1 MPIRAKDI
9 AEMLNVS
16 TATLS
21 IVLNNKPGV
30 SDRTRA
36 MVINKIKEL
45 NCDYLLKNINDTL
58 SEKATIG
65 FVVYKR
71 FGDIIDES
79 PFFNY
84 SLESITASL
93 KLQNYDLKFIYI
105 NKTSSVEEQRQ
116 LLLDCGCAGLIIY
129 AVEMYEDDLEIFTS
143 TSLPFVLLDNSFQT
157 RDVDCVAINNIQ
169 GTCKAIQ
176 HFYTMGHTE
185 IGYIKCKISITS
197 FNERYREYLHQLE
210 LLHLPYLPEHT
221 IEVGYSE
228 NSVEKSID
236 AYLTNHTP
244 PTAFFA
250 DNDLLGC
257 YAMQA
262 FKHHGFSIPEN
273 ISIIGFDDRPIC
285 TLVDPP
291 LTTVSVPLNLFG
303 PSAVNLLLTKLKAP
317 RKQSLKIDIGTSLIE
332 RSSVLRILL

>member
-9 AEMLNVS
+9 AKMLNVS

-30 SDRTRA
+30 SDKTRS

-45 NCDYLLKNINDTL
+45 HCDYLLKNIKDIP

-71 FGDIIDES
+71 FGDIIDEA

-84 SLESITASL
+84 SLESITAAL
-93 KLQNYDLKFIYI
+93 KSENYDLKFIYI
-105 NKTSSVEEQRQ
+105 NKTASEEEKRQ
-116 LLLDCGCAGLIIY
+116 QILDSGCVGLIIY
-129 AVEMYEDDLEIFTS
+129 AVEMCEDDLDVFTS
-143 TSLPFVLLDNSFQT
+143 THLPFVLLDNSFQT
-157 RDVDCVAINNIQ
+157 RDGDCVAINNIQ

-176 HFYTMGHTE
+176 HFYDMGHTE
-185 IGYIKCKISITS
+185 IGYIKCRISITS
-197 FNERYREYLHQLE
+197 FKERYREYQHQLE
-210 LLHLPYLPEHT
+210 LLHLPFHPEHV

-228 NSVEKSID
+228 KSVNKAIENYLKS
-236 AYLTNHTP
+236 HKP

-262 FKHHGFSIPEN
+262 FKHHGFSVPEN

-285 TLVDPP
+285 KLVEPP

-303 PSAVNLLLTKLKAP
+303 PAAVNLLLTKLKMP
-317 RKQSLKIDIGTSLIE
+317 RTQSIKLDVGTSLIE
-332 RSSVLRILL
+332 RKSVLGIS

>member
-9 AEMLNVS
+9 AKMLNVS

-45 NCDYLLKNINDTL
+45 HCEYLLKNIKDTP
-58 SEKATIG
+58 SDKATIG

-71 FGDIIDES
+71 FGDIIDEA

-84 SLESITASL
+84 SLESITATL
-93 KLQNYDLKFIYI
+93 KSENYDLKFIYM
-105 NKTSSVEEQRQ
+105 NRLSSEEEKRQQ
-116 LLLDCGCAGLIIY
+116 LLESDCIGLIIY
-129 AVEMYEDDLEIFTS
+129 AVEMYEDDLDIFTS
-143 TSLPFVLLDNSFQT
+143 TRLPFVLLDNSFQT

-169 GTCKAIQ
+169 GTCKAIR
-176 HFYTMGHTE
+176 HFHDMGHTE

-197 FNERYREYLHQLE
+197 FKERFREYQHQLE
-210 LLHLPYLPEHT
+210 LLHLPFYPEHV
-221 IEVGYSE
+221 IEAGYSE
-228 NSVEKSID
+228 KSMNAAID
-236 AYLTNHTP
+236 EYLKSHKP

-262 FKHHGFSIPEN
+262 FKHHGFSVPEN

-285 TLVDPP
+285 KLVDPP

-303 PSAVNLLLTKLKAP
+303 PSAVKLLLTKLDAP
-317 RKQSLKIDIGTSLIE
+317 RTQSIKLDIGTSLIE
-332 RSSVLRILL
+332 RSSVLRIL